1 MLEGM
6 RKHAKYFY
14 VLFFIV
20 ILSFVFWGVGPLDKP
35 TSVVVAEV
43 GSDKVTVEEF
53 WRAYDNARNTYREI
67 FKDQFNEE
75 MEKQLNLKEAVLDS
89 IIEERVLLA
98 TASDMGMAV
107 SDSEV
112 QEMIVNDQRF
122 RRDGA
127 FKKEVYFRTL
137 ELNRMSPDQYER
149 MLRRQLALDKVKR
162 LVWASVDVTPLDVPS
177 TGGDDQKTA
186 QLQRSI
192 LAAKRDAAMKSFI
205 DAARASMQVKVYRD
219 RIS

>member
-14 VLFFIV
+14 FLFFIV

-35 TSVVVAEV
+35 TSVVVAEI
-43 GSDKVTVEEF
+43 GSEKVTVEEF
-53 WRAYDNARNTYREI
+53 WRAYDNARTMYRDI

-89 IIEERVLLA
+89 IVEERVLLA
-98 TASDMGMAV
+98 TAADMGLTAA
-107 SDSEV
+107 DSEV
-112 QEMIVNDQRF
+112 QEIIVTDQRF

-149 MLRRQLALDKVKR
+149 MLRRQLALDKLKR
-162 LVWASVDVTPLDVPS
+162 LVWASVDVTPLDVPAA
-177 TGGDDQKTA
+177 GGDNPKA
-186 QLQRSI
+186 MQLQMSV
-192 LAAKRDAAMKSFI
+192 LAAKRDAAMKSFV
-205 DAARASMQVKVYRD
+205 DAARASLQVKIYRD

>member
-14 VLFFIV
+14 FLFFIV

-35 TSVVVAEV
+35 TSVVVAEI
-43 GSDKVTVEEF
+43 GGEKVTVEEF
-53 WRAYDNARNTYREI
+53 WRAYDNTRTMYRDI

-75 MEKQLNLKEAVLDS
+75 MEKQLNIKDAVLDS

-98 TASDMGMAV
+98 TAADMGLTAA
-107 SDSEV
+107 DSEV
-112 QEMIVNDQRF
+112 QEIIVNDQRF

-149 MLRRQLALDKVKR
+149 MLRRQLALEKLKR
-162 LVWASVDVTPLDVPS
+162 LVWASVDVTPIDVPS
-177 TGGDDQKTA
+177 AGGDNQKA
-186 QLQRSI
+186 MQMQMNV
-192 LAAKRDAAMKSFI
+192 LAAKRDAAMKSFV
-205 DAARASMQVKVYRD
+205 DAARASLQVKIYRD

>member
-14 VLFFIV
+14 FLFFIV

-35 TSVVVAEV
+35 TSVVVAEI
-43 GSDKVTVEEF
+43 GNDKVTVEEF

-67 FKDQFNEE
+67 FRDQFNEE

-98 TASDMGMAV
+98 IASDMGMAV
-107 SDSEV
+107 ADAEV

-186 QLQRSI
+186 QMQRSV
-192 LAAKRDAAMKSFI
+192 LAAKRDAAMKSFT
-205 DAARASMQVKVYRD
+205 DAARASLQVKVYRD

>member
-14 VLFFIV
+14 FLFFIV

-35 TSVVVAEV
+35 TSVVVAEI

-53 WRAYDNARNTYREI
+53 WRAYDNARNMYRQI

-98 TASDMGMAV
+98 TAADMGITVNDA
-107 SDSEV
+107 EV

-122 RRDGA
+122 KRDGA
-127 FKKEVYFRTL
+127 FKKEIYFRTL
-137 ELNRMSPDQYER
+137 ELSRLSPDQYER
-149 MLRRQLALDKVKR
+149 MLRKQLALEKMKR
-162 LVWASVDVTPLDVPS
+162 IVWASVDVTPLDVPAA
-177 TGGDDQKTA
+177 GGDDPKAVQM
-186 QLQRSI
+186 QRNV
-192 LAAKRDAAMKSFI
+192 LAAKRDAAMKSFV
-205 DAARASMQVKVYRD
+205 DAARTSMQVKIYRD

>member
-6 RKHAKYFY
+6 RKRAKYFY
-14 VLFFIV
+14 FLFFIV

-43 GSDKVTVEEF
+43 GNDKVTVEEF
-53 WRAYDNARNTYREI
+53 WRAYENARNMYRQI
-67 FKDQFNEE
+67 FKDQFTEA

-98 TASDMGMAV
+98 TAADMGITVNDA
-107 SDSEV
+107 EV
-112 QEMIVNDQRF
+112 QDMIVNDQRF
-122 RRDGA
+122 KRDGA

-137 ELNRMSPDQYER
+137 ELSRLSPDQYER
-149 MLRRQLALDKVKR
+149 MLRRQLALEKIKR
-162 LVWASVDVTPLDVPS
+162 IVWASVDVTPLDVPAA
-177 TGGDDQKTA
+177 GDDPKAVQM
-186 QLQRSI
+186 QRNA
-192 LAAKRDAAMKSFI
+192 LAAKRDAAMKSFV
-205 DAARASMQVKVYRD
+205 DAARTSMQVKIYRD

>member
-14 VLFFIV
+14 FLFFIV
-20 ILSFVFWGVGPLDKP
+20 ILSFVFWGVGPLDQP
-35 TSVVVAEV
+35 TSVVVAEI

-53 WRAYDNARNTYREI
+53 WRAYDNARNMYRQI

-98 TASDMGMAV
+98 TAADMGITV
-107 SDSEV
+107 NDTEV

-122 RRDGA
+122 KRDGA
-127 FKKEVYFRTL
+127 FKKEIYFRTL
-137 ELNRMSPDQYER
+137 ELSRLSPDQYER
-149 MLRRQLALDKVKR
+149 MLRKQLALEKMKR
-162 LVWASVDVTPLDVPS
+162 IVWASVDVTPLDVPAA
-177 TGGDDQKTA
+177 GGDDPKAVQM
-186 QLQRSI
+186 QRNV
-192 LAAKRDAAMKSFI
+192 LAAKRDAAMKSFV
-205 DAARASMQVKVYRD
+205 DAARTSMQVKIYRD

>member
-14 VLFFIV
+14 FLFFIV
-20 ILSFVFWGVGPLDKP
+20 ILSFVFWGVGPLDQP
-35 TSVVVAEV
+35 TSVVVAEI

-53 WRAYDNARNTYREI
+53 WRAYDNARNMYRQI
-67 FKDQFNEE
+67 FKDQFNET

-98 TASDMGMAV
+98 TAADMGITV
-107 SDSEV
+107 NDTEV

-122 RRDGA
+122 KRDGA
-127 FKKEVYFRTL
+127 FKKEIYFRTL
-137 ELNRMSPDQYER
+137 ELSRLSPDQYER
-149 MLRRQLALDKVKR
+149 MLRRQLALEKMKR
-162 LVWASVDVTPLDVPS
+162 IVWASVDVTPMDVPAG
-177 TGGDDQKTA
+177 GGDDPKAVQM
-186 QLQRSI
+186 QRNI
-192 LAAKRDAAMKSFI
+192 LAAKRDAAMKSFV
-205 DAARASMQVKVYRD
+205 DAARTSMQVKIYRD